1 MIRYLF
7 GRLLFINPVA
17 EFAAG
22 LHRGTKEGKKVNYT
36 YILKCKDDSLYTGW
50 TNDIRKRLENHRS
63 GKGAKYTRGRGP
75 LELVFL
81 QVSDTKSEAMH
92 LEAYIKK
99 LSRSQK
105 MDMLKKTE
113 WKSHLTEW
121 NLEDLE
127 LIG

>member
-1 MIRYLF
+1 MAQI
-7 GRLLFINPVA
+7 
-17 EFAAG
+17 AAG
-22 LHRGTKEGKKVNYT
+22 LHRGTKREDGKVNYT

-92 LEAYIKK
+92 LEASIKK

-121 NLEDLE
+121 NLEDLK

>member
-1 MIRYLF
+1 MLPAYIEGQKR
-7 GRLLFINPVA
+7 
-17 EFAAG
+17 
-22 LHRGTKEGKKVNYT
+22 GKKVNYT